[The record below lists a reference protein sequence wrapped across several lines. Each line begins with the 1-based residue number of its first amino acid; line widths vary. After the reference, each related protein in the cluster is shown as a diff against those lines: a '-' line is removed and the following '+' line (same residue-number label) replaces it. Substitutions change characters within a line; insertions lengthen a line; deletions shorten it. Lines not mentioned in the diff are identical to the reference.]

1 MQVEY
6 KGFQTYLRQ
15 TFPEYSEMTAY
26 EIYQLKKQDLNFIN
40 SASKYLHYHG
50 YLLRLIIFFDYY
62 EFIDKNNSS
71 LLDFMEIFCPI
82 GCSDSFNSL
91 DKTVIS
97 VNYEG
102 YLPYKENFRGIKN
115 EFNDCLTAF
124 IINKKDDSIQI
135 FQNDLL
141 FEYNKLNL
149 NKLYL
154 NALQKVKEQV
164 SHPNIVFNYLYSFL
178 NKYTDLFD
186 FYVTSSSHSI
196 DHHIIRFAEITPP
209 TEVKKHNRAFLLFS
223 QNNSFIEIISNNKKS
238 LLDINLQFIS
248 KDNFLTNLVDP
259 LKQIIIN
266 FDESQS
272 NSYTQKWVNYIQS
285 QFPVILPEQNLDNIF
300 QIKINN
306 KNCYSSFL
314 NKDMYSGVVNAK
326 IYCKQLNKEVEI
338 SSDFKSWDDEQK
350 IIYLYELYKTFK
362 DNEQLNS
369 ILNGSMKTKK
379 RI

>member
-50 YLLRLIIFFDYY
+50 DLLRLIIFFDYY
-62 EFIDKNNSS
+62 EFIDNNNSP

-82 GCSDSFNSL
+82 GYSGCFNSV

-102 YLPYKENFRGIKN
+102 HLPYKENLRGIKN

-154 NALQKVKEQV
+154 HALQKVKEQV

-178 NKYTDLFD
+178 NKFTDLFD
-186 FYVTSSSHSI
+186 FYVTSSTYSI
-196 DHHIIRFAEITPP
+196 DHHIIRFEEITPP
-209 TEVKKHNRAFLLFS
+209 IEVKKYNKAFLLFS

-238 LLDINLQFIS
+238 FLDINLQFIS

-272 NSYTQKWVNYIQS
+272 NSYTQKWINYIQS
-285 QFPVILPEQNLDNIF
+285 QFSVILSEQNFDNIF

-338 SSDFKSWDDEQK
+338 LSDLKLWDDEQK

-369 ILNGSMKTKK
+369 ILNGSIKTKK

>member
-1 MQVEY
+1 MRPEY
-6 KGFQTYLRQ
+6 RGFQTYLRQ
-15 TFPEYSEMTAY
+15 TFPECSELTAY

-40 SASKYLHYHG
+40 SASQYLHCHG
-50 YLLRLIIFFDYY
+50 DLLQLIIFFDYY
-62 EFIDKNNSS
+62 EFIDKNDSS
-71 LLDFMEIFCPI
+71 LLDFMEVFCPI
-82 GCSDSFNSL
+82 GHSCCSNSL

-102 YLPYKENFRGIKN
+102 YLPYKENFKGIKN

-164 SHPNIVFNYLYSFL
+164 SHPNIVFNYLYYFF

-196 DHHIIRFAEITPP
+196 DHNIIRFAEITPL
-209 TEVKKHNRAFLLFS
+209 TEVKKYNRAFLLFS

-326 IYCKQLNKEVEI
+326 VYCEQLNKEVEI
-338 SSDFKSWDDEQK
+338 SSDFKSWDDKQK

-362 DNEQLNS
+362 DNEQLNA